1 MKETSQFTLSITCDP
16 AKTSLI
22 VNVICA
28 LLHKF
33 SKSLGSFSY
42 ELAVREKLSN

>member
-1 MKETSQFTLSITCDP
+1 MKKETSSFTLVITCDP
-16 AKTSLI
+16 AKTNLI

-33 SKSLGSFSY
+33 QKSLGNFTY
-42 ELAVREKLSN
+42 ELARNLKP

>member
-1 MKETSQFTLSITCDP
+1 MKETTEFTLVITCDP
-16 AKTSLI
+16 AKTNLI

-33 SKSLGSFSY
+33 SKSLGSFTYS
-42 ELAVREKLSN
+42 LARNLKP